1 MKSYRELCE
10 PSKSAIISN
19 IQHFSLHDGP
29 GVRTTVFFKGC
40 NLHCAWCHN
49 PETISPNIQIA
60 YNKKRCIL
68 CRSCVDVCVQQ
79 ARRFQ
84 EGEIFLDADKCI
96 TCGACADAC
105 PTNALELYGTV
116 MPLKDILSECLRD
129 KHVFPDFGG
138 VTFSGGECLL
148 QIEQLLFLASEL
160 RKKGVHV
167 CVDTALNTS
176 WSVLERLIPVTDLF
190 LVDLKAGTEMTHKKY
205 TGASQR
211 AIIQNLKRLTERTA
225 CWIRIP
231 IIRNVN
237 DMDSEID
244 AMIGHL
250 HSAGP
255 YLQKIQLLQ
264 YHSLGEAKYIWLS
277 QTQPEFQAPTEKRQN
292 EILNRFREEGFC
304 AEWN

>member
-1 MKSYRELCE
+1 MKSYKEPCE
-10 PSKSAIISN
+10 PSNCAIISN

-29 GVRTTVFFKGC
+29 AVRTTVFFKGC

-49 PETISPNIQIA
+49 PETISPNIQIG
-60 YNKKRCIL
+60 YNQKRCIL
-68 CRSCVDVCVQQ
+68 CGSCVAACPQQ
-79 ARRFQ
+79 ARSLQ
-84 EGEIFLDADKCI
+84 EGNVLLDTEKCI
-96 TCGACADAC
+96 HCGDCAETC

-116 MPLKDILSECLRD
+116 MPLNDILSECLRD
-129 KHVFPDFGG
+129 KQVFPDFGG

-148 QIEQLLFLASEL
+148 QIEQLVFLASEL
-160 RKKGVHV
+160 REKGVHV

-211 AIIQNLKRLTERTA
+211 AIIQNLKRLTERAA

-231 IIRNVN
+231 IIHGVN

-244 AMIGHL
+244 GMIAHL
-250 HSAGP
+250 HTFGP
-255 YLQKIQLLQ
+255 HVEKIQLLQ
-264 YHSLGEAKYIWLS
+264 YHSLGEAKYTWLS
-277 QTQPEFQAPTEKRQN
+277 KTKPEFQPPTQTRQN
-292 EILNRFREEGFC
+292 EILNRFWAEGYC